1 MKNNIDIKKIVIIII
16 IIGSLIGGYFLISN
30 LFGNKNSSSI
40 NELSTFLPF
49 EEETIG
55 IGNKEDPITIDNP
68 YDESTSTEDNIPLLR
83 KISDVPVAGGY
94 MFQPEVDQQKDTEN
108 YSLIRFIERGTGH
121 IYETSTN
128 SLTQVRISNTTIPK
142 IQETVWL
149 DKDSLIIR
157 YLDDND
163 IIKTFSANLINNNLG
178 GQELEGIFLQNDIR
192 EIIKFGKKIF
202 YLLDSGKGTIGV
214 ISDKNNENKKIIFES
229 PLKEWLLKNIDDKH
243 ISFTTKPAI
252 NINGFLFLFNTETQ
266 ILNKVIGG
274 KPNLSTLMNK
284 SFDTLYSEYNKLG
297 PKLSIYNNQE
307 GINTDIFI
315 KTFPEKCVWDK
326 NEPIIYCGVPNEEL
340 TNYDL
345 TKWYQGTTSFTDS
358 IWKINTE
365 TGKTEF
371 LISPS
376 DFDVEDIDIINPILS
391 EKGDYLLFMN
401 KKDFN
406 LWLLKL
412 SKY

>member
-1 MKNNIDIKKIVIIII
+1 MKNIDIKKIVIIIV
-16 IIGSLIGGYFLISN
+16 IIGFLIGGYFLISN
-30 LFGNKNSSSI
+30 LFGNRNSSSV
-40 NELSTFLPF
+40 NQLSTFLPF
-49 EEETIG
+49 EEGTIG
-55 IGNKEDPITIDNP
+55 TGDKENPTAMDNSYGTP
-68 YDESTSTEDNIPLLR
+68 ASTKGSIPLLR
-83 KISDVPVAGGY
+83 KISDIPVAGGY
-94 MFQPEVDQQKDTEN
+94 IFQPEADQQKDVEN

-128 SLTQVRISNTTIPK
+128 SLTQVRVSNTTIPK

-163 IIKTFSANLINNNLG
+163 IIKTFSANLITNDLG
-178 GQELEGIFLQNDIR
+178 DQELEGFFLQNDIR

-214 ISDKNNENKKIIFES
+214 ISDKNDENKKIIFEN
-229 PLKEWLLKNIDDKH
+229 PLKEWLLKNINDKH
-243 ISFTTKPAI
+243 ISLTTKPAI
-252 NINGFLFLFNTETQ
+252 NIDGFLFLFNTETQ
-266 ILNKVIGG
+266 ILDKVIGG

-284 SFDTLYSEYNKLG
+284 SFDTLYSEYGKLG

-307 GINTDIFI
+307 GVSTDIFI

-326 NEPIIYCGVPNEEL
+326 NEPIIYCGVPTEEL

-358 IWKINTE
+358 IWKINIE

-376 DFDVEDIDIINPILS
+376 DFDIEDIDIINPILS

>member
-1 MKNNIDIKKIVIIII
+1 MKNIDIKKIIIII
-16 IIGSLIGGYFLISN
+16 VIIGFLVGGYFLISN
-30 LFGNKNSSSI
+30 LFGNRNSTSI

-49 EEETIG
+49 EEETTRTG
-55 IGNKEDPITIDNP
+55 DKEDLMEIDNP
-68 YDESTSTEDNIPLLR
+68 YDTPTPIEGNIPLLR
-83 KISDVPVAGGY
+83 KISNIPVAGGY
-94 MFQPEVDQQKDTEN
+94 IFQPEADQQKDVEN

-142 IQETVWL
+142 IQETIWL

-157 YLDDND
+157 YLDDSD
-163 IIKTFSANLINNNLG
+163 IIKTFSANLITNDLE

-214 ISDKNNENKKIIFES
+214 ISDKNDENKEIIFEN
-229 PLKEWLLKNIDDKH
+229 PLKEWLLTNIDDKH
-243 ISFTTKPAI
+243 ISLTTKPAI

-266 ILNKVIGG
+266 ILDKVIGG

-284 SFDTLYSEYNKLG
+284 SFDTLYSEYGKLG

-307 GINTDIFI
+307 GISADISI

-326 NEPIIYCGVPNEEL
+326 NKPIIYCGVPNEKL

-365 TGKTEF
+365 TGETEF
-371 LISPS
+371 LISPT
-376 DFDVEDIDIINPILS
+376 DFDIEDIDIINPTLS

-401 KKDFN
+401 KKDLN
-406 LWLLKL
+406 LWVLKL
-412 SKY
+412 SK

>member
-1 MKNNIDIKKIVIIII
+1 MKNINIKKIIIIII
-16 IIGSLIGGYFLISN
+16 IIGFLIGSYFLISN
-30 LFGNKNSSSI
+30 LFGNRNSSSI
-40 NELSTFLPF
+40 NELNTFLPF
-49 EEETIG
+49 EEETTG
-55 IGNKEDPITIDNP
+55 TDNKEDPITINNP
-68 YDESTSTEDNIPLLR
+68 YGISTPTKGNIPLLR
-83 KISDVPVAGGY
+83 KISNTPVAGGY
-94 MFQPEVDQQKDTEN
+94 IFQPETDQQKDSEN

-157 YLDDND
+157 YLDDSD
-163 IIKTFSANLINNNLG
+163 IIKTFSANLITNDLG
-178 GQELEGIFLQNDIR
+178 DQELEGFFLQNDIR

-214 ISDKNNENKKIIFES
+214 ISDKNDENKKIIFEN
-229 PLKEWLLKNIDDKH
+229 PLKEWLLKNINDKH
-243 ISFTTKPAI
+243 ISLTTKPAI
-252 NINGFLFLFNTETQ
+252 NIDGFLFLFNTETQ
-266 ILNKVIGG
+266 ILDKVIGG

-284 SFDTLYSEYNKLG
+284 SFDTLYSEYGKLG

-307 GINTDIFI
+307 GVSTDIFI

-326 NEPIIYCGVPNEEL
+326 NEPIIYCGVPTEEL

>member
-16 IIGSLIGGYFLISN
+16 IIGFLIGSYFLISN
-30 LFGNKNSSSI
+30 LFGNRNSSSV

-49 EEETIG
+49 EEETTG
-55 IGNKEDPITIDNP
+55 TDNKENPITINNP
-68 YDESTSTEDNIPLLR
+68 YGISTPTKGNIPLLR
-83 KISDVPVAGGY
+83 KISNIPVAGGY
-94 MFQPEVDQQKDTEN
+94 IFQPEADQQKDVEN

-128 SLTQVRISNTTIPK
+128 SLTQVRVSNTTIPK

-163 IIKTFSANLINNNLG
+163 IIKTFSANLITNDLG
-178 GQELEGIFLQNDIR
+178 DQELEGFFLQNDIR

-214 ISDKNNENKKIIFES
+214 ISDKNDENKKIIFEN
-229 PLKEWLLKNIDDKH
+229 PLKEWLLKNINDKH
-243 ISFTTKPAI
+243 ISLTTKPAI
-252 NINGFLFLFNTETQ
+252 NIDGFLFLFNTETQ
-266 ILNKVIGG
+266 ILDKVIGG

-284 SFDTLYSEYNKLG
+284 SFDTLYSEYGKLG

-307 GINTDIFI
+307 GVSTDIFI

-326 NEPIIYCGVPNEEL
+326 NEPIIYCGVPTEEL

-358 IWKINTE
+358 IWKINIE

>member
-16 IIGSLIGGYFLISN
+16 IIGFLIGSYFLISN
-30 LFGNKNSSSI
+30 LFGNRNSSSV

-49 EEETIG
+49 EEETTG
-55 IGNKEDPITIDNP
+55 TDNKENPITINNP
-68 YDESTSTEDNIPLLR
+68 YGISTPTKGNIPLLR
-83 KISDVPVAGGY
+83 KISNIPVAGGY
-94 MFQPEVDQQKDTEN
+94 IFQPEADQQKDVEN

-128 SLTQVRISNTTIPK
+128 SLTQVRVSNTTIPK

-163 IIKTFSANLINNNLG
+163 IIKTFSANLITNDLG
-178 GQELEGIFLQNDIR
+178 DQELEGFFLQNDIR

-214 ISDKNNENKKIIFES
+214 ISDKNDENKKIIFEN
-229 PLKEWLLKNIDDKH
+229 PLKEWLLKNINDKH
-243 ISFTTKPAI
+243 ISLTTKPAI
-252 NINGFLFLFNTETQ
+252 NIDGFLFLFNTETQ
-266 ILNKVIGG
+266 ILDKVIGG

-284 SFDTLYSEYNKLG
+284 SFDTLYSEYGKLG

-307 GINTDIFI
+307 GVSTDIFI

-326 NEPIIYCGVPNEEL
+326 NEPIIYCGVPTEEL

-358 IWKINTE
+358 IWKINIE

-376 DFDVEDIDIINPILS
+376 DFDIEDIDIINPILS

>member
-1 MKNNIDIKKIVIIII
+1 MKNNINIKKIIII
-16 IIGSLIGGYFLISN
+16 IVIIGFLIGSYFLISN
-30 LFGNKNSSSI
+30 LFGNRNSSSI
-40 NELSTFLPF
+40 NELNTFLPF
-49 EEETIG
+49 EEETTG
-55 IGNKEDPITIDNP
+55 TDNKEDPITINNP
-68 YDESTSTEDNIPLLR
+68 YGISTPTKGNIPLLR
-83 KISDVPVAGGY
+83 KISNTPVAGGY
-94 MFQPEVDQQKDTEN
+94 IFQPETDQQKDSEN

-157 YLDDND
+157 YLDDSD
-163 IIKTFSANLINNNLG
+163 IIKTFSANLITNDLG
-178 GQELEGIFLQNDIR
+178 DQELEGFFLQNDIR

-214 ISDKNNENKKIIFES
+214 ISDKNDENKKIIFEN
-229 PLKEWLLKNIDDKH
+229 PLKEWLLKNINDKH
-243 ISFTTKPAI
+243 ISLTTKPAI
-252 NINGFLFLFNTETQ
+252 NIDGFLFLFNTETQ
-266 ILNKVIGG
+266 ILDKVIGG

-284 SFDTLYSEYNKLG
+284 SFDTLYSEYGKLG

-307 GINTDIFI
+307 GVSTDIFI

-326 NEPIIYCGVPNEEL
+326 NEPIIYCGVPTEEL

-358 IWKINTE
+358 IWKINIE
-365 TGKTEF
+365 TSKTEF

-376 DFDVEDIDIINPILS
+376 DFDIEDIDIINPILS